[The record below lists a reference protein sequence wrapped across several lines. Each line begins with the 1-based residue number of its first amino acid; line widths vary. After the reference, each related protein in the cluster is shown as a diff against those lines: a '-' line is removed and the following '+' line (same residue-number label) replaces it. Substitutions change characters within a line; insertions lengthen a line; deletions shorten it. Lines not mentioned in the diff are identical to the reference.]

1 MAATYGQFC
10 PLAKAMEILDERWTL
25 LVIRELLM
33 GSSRFNEIRRG
44 VPRMSPALLAKRLRT
59 LERHGIV
66 VRNPDGYQLT
76 ECGRDLHLAVTTL
89 GMWGLRWVTELG
101 EEDLDPQLLMWDIK
115 RTLPVEHW
123 PDGPTCVA
131 VVFTDLLPQ
140 RSRWWVVVAHGVP
153 DCCDF
158 DPGVEPCA
166 TIRVPLPLL
175 TSVWRGDL
183 DWKTALRDRALR
195 IDAVA
200 AVRDAIPSWFGRSR
214 IADALAAATPA
225 G

>member
-25 LVIRELLM
+25 LVVRELLL
-33 GSSRFNEIRRG
+33 GSTRFNAIRRG

-59 LERHGIV
+59 LERQGIV
-66 VRNPDGYQLT
+66 IRTANGYELT
-76 ECGRDLHLAVTTL
+76 ECGRDLHAAVTSL
-89 GMWGLRWVTELG
+89 GVWGLRWVTELG
-101 EEDLDPQLLMWDIK
+101 DEDLDPQLLMWDIK
-115 RTLPVEHW
+115 RTLPVTCW
-123 PDGPTCVA
+123 PLEPTCVA
-131 VVFTDLLPQ
+131 VVFTDLEP
-140 RSRWWVVVAHGVP
+140 RRCHWWVVVTHGVP

-166 TIRVPLPLL
+166 TISTPLPAL
-175 TSVWRGDL
+175 TSVWRGDNS
-183 DWKTALRDRALR
+183 WSEALRAHELR

-200 AVRDAIPSWFGRSR
+200 EVRCAIPTWFGQSR
-214 IADALAAATPA
+214 MADALAAATPP